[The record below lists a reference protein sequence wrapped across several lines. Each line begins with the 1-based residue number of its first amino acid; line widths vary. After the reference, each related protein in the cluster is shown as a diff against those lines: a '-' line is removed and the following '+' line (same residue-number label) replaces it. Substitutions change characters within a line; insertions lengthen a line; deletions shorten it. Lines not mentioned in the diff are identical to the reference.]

1 MASAIPDIYTMP
13 DNSYLQIA
21 AVTAIVGMND
31 IMLYEAISAGT
42 FPKPREVNNGIP
54 IWLVGD
60 IKGWLLEQNTV
71 ETPSV

>member
-1 MASAIPDIYTMP
+1 MTTAIPDIYGMP

-21 AVTAIVGMND
+21 AVLMIVSKTREELFAEID
-31 IMLYEAISAGT
+31 AGT
-42 FPKPREVNNGIP
+42 FPRPREINNGIP

-60 IKGWLLEQNTV
+60 IKGWLIAQNTV